1 MRLVCKSRK
10 LKGMKDKE
18 KLPAYYCSNC
28 KTAVIV
34 VPNEK
39 PIKACNCS
47 APIAANM
54 EGTVYSVAKM
64 KG

>member
-1 MRLVCKSRK
+1 MS
-10 LKGMKDKE
+10 KE
-18 KLPAYYCSNC
+18 KLPAYYCSAC

-39 PIKACNCS
+39 PIKACKCN
-47 APIAANM
+47 APIIANM
-54 EGTVYSVAKM
+54 EGTTYAVSKM